1 MQTIKDGTTEFE
13 VKDMRY
19 KAIIDLI
26 YPVGTVIAFAKDE
39 EPPVLKYGEWKEVPA
54 GRFLQNAFG
63 EHKAG
68 ETVEA
73 GLPNLEGYF
82 GVPSRNGDFKTDG
95 KLFKH
100 NKINLGGYASSS
112 DRDQPRIDF
121 NASSYNPIYG
131 ASDTVQPPAYIV
143 HFYERVK

>member
-19 KAIIDLI
+19 KAIVDLI

-39 EPPVLKYGEWKEVPA
+39 RPPVLKYGEWKEVPA

-63 EHKAG
+63 THKAG
-68 ETVEA
+68 ETVDA
-73 GLPNLEGYF
+73 GLPNITGIVGNNVTGNQKNYAGAFEPTKKGGEGNIGSGSGITYDELHF
-82 GVPSRNGDFKTDG
+82 D
-95 KLFKH
+95 
-100 NKINLGGYASSS
+100 ASYSNSLYGSS
-112 DRDQPRIDF
+112 E
-121 NASSYNPIYG
+121 
-131 ASDTVQPPAYIV
+131 TVQPPAYIV